1 MIPTGEY
8 EEEEEQETGLSY
20 AEYPSYTYRLDTKNH
35 VIIGMCDDV
44 DAYAQ
49 AIYKI
54 VNTEILRFPGY
65 DGAYGTQTED
75 LIGADQVYVESELQ
89 DRLEEAILADDRFE
103 SVEILSSEWERD
115 HLHMEIRVTARDG
128 ETVDSEVS
136 F

>member
-1 MIPTGEY
+1 MIPTGQY
-8 EEEEEQETGLSY
+8 EEEEQEAAGLEY
-20 AEYPSYTYRLDTKNH
+20 AQYPNRTYKMDVVNR
-35 VIIGMCDDV
+35 VIVGMCDDV

-54 VNTEILRFPGY
+54 VNTEILRYPGY
-65 DGAYGTQTED
+65 DGAYGTETDD
-75 LIGADQVYVESELQ
+75 LIGADRVYVESELQ

-128 ETVDSEVS
+128 DTVDSEVS